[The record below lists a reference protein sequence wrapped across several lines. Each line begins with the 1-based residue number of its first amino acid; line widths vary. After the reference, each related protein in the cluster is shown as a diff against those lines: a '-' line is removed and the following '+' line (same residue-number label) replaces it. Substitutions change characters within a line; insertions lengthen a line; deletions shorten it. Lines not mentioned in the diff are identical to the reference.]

1 MTLKRKLLVSNLLLV
16 LGLVVIGAASFW
28 RLTGLTREVQVPRFA
43 YTELRTAEVVATQI
57 AMAKGL
63 LSAGHAGLDDFIN
76 FKDAYGDDEQ
86 ARQAYAPM
94 MKIAET
100 AKGRL
105 RFVLDKVSAPSG
117 SEAAPASGPDIAAG
131 ADRDRLVSTL
141 DDALWDLD

>member
-28 RLTGLTREVQVPRFA
+28 RLTGLTREVQVPRYA

-63 LSAGHAGLDDFIN
+63 LSAGQAGDSTRTEAEVVEKLNLALAGLDDFIN

-117 SEAAPASGPDIAAG
+117 SEA
-131 ADRDRLVSTL
+131 
-141 DDALWDLD
+141 